1 METKF
6 AVMILFIILS
16 SLVISPVFAK
26 EDARQLVDVGN
37 SALWVEMLDDKVY
50 VTNPQDGKIVIID
63 ANTNNVTDSIDT
75 PLGITIIEIVPEKNK
90 IYASVHDQNKVF
102 VFDLTTHEQI
112 KEIDIGEPEVV
123 LFSKS
128 DKPYGQREY
137 TYFET
142 NAVGL
147 KYNHNNEMLYAVH
160 AAVNHINVIDTNTDT
175 VVDTITVGK
184 TPLLIEID
192 EASNTGYVTNWES
205 NDVSVLDLNTNKVI
219 DTLPT
224 GFVPDQMEIDHD
236 NLRLY
241 VTHHASPHVTVIDLR
256 DKAIETTIQLKG
268 PTHAIALDSKN
279 NLLHVTYIPESGFT
293 GSAFINRV
301 EFIDTKTNTN
311 VGGFDIDNN
320 PFTIAIDS
328 ENQRL
333 FAPVIA
339 SGEVIALD
347 LARDPRVLEVL
358 EEQDNQGTSQIG
370 GGCLIATAT
379 FGTELA
385 YQVQSLREIRD
396 NTLLSTTSGATF
408 MIGFN
413 HAYYSFSPTI
423 ADWERQNPIFKE
435 SVKAFITPMISTL
448 SIMQLTEHGS
458 EEQVIGLGI
467 SVIALNL
474 GIYVIAPTVAIVKI
488 RSLIGKN

>member
-1 METKF
+1 MEAK
-6 AVMILFIILS
+6 LS
-16 SLVISPVFAK
+16 SMIIFTVLCSVAISPVFAQG
-26 EDARQLVDVGN
+26 DARQLVDIGN
-37 SALWVEMLDDKVY
+37 SALWVEMIDDKVY
-50 VTNPQDGKIVIID
+50 VTNPQDGKIAIID
-63 ANTNNVTDSIDT
+63 ANTNTVIDNIDA
-75 PLGITIIEIVPEKNK
+75 PMGITIIEIVPEKNK
-90 IYASVHDQNKVF
+90 IYASVSDQNKVI
-102 VFDLTTHEQI
+102 VFDFTTHEQI
-112 KEIDIGEPEVV
+112 KEIDIGEPEVI

-160 AAVNHINVIDTNTDT
+160 AAVNHINVIDTNTDA
-175 VVDTITVGK
+175 VVGTITVGK

-192 EASNTGYVTNWES
+192 ELSNTGYVTNWES
-205 NDVSVLDLNTNKVI
+205 NDVSVIDLNTNQVI
-219 DTLPT
+219 DSLPT

-256 DKAIETTIQLKG
+256 DKSIETTIQLKG
-268 PTHAIALDSKN
+268 PTHAVALDSKN
-279 NLLHVTYIPESGFT
+279 NLLHVTYTPESGFT

-301 EFIDTKTNTN
+301 EFIDTTTNTN

-333 FAPVIA
+333 FAPIIA
-339 SGEVIALD
+339 TGEVISLD
-347 LARDPRVLEVL
+347 LSKDPRMLSVL
-358 EEQDNQGTSQIG
+358 EEQESQEPSQVG

-379 FGTELA
+379 FGTEMA
-385 YQVQSLREIRD
+385 NQVQLLREIRD
-396 NTLLSTTSGATF
+396 NSLLTTTSGATF
-408 MIGFN
+408 MTGFN
-413 HAYYSFSPTI
+413 HIYYLFSPTI

-458 EEQVIGLGI
+458 EEQVVGLGVL
-467 SVIALNL
+467 VITLNL
-474 GIYVIAPTVAIVKI
+474 GMYVAAPVVAIVKI
-488 RSLIGKN
+488 RSLIKKN